1 MEEENQTP
9 SEGNTLRKKEGNLHE
24 ESIKYELLEV
34 LKNEK
39 IHEPFTTEKEIWD
52 YQKLE

>member
-9 SEGNTLRKKEGNLHE
+9 SEGNTLRKNEGNLHE

-39 IHEPFTTEKEIWD
+39 IQKPFTTEKENWNN
-52 YQKLE
+52 